1 MFSVKKL
8 RQIVDILEKRDVSQ
22 VFIEGKGSS
31 KISNMGMSEFM
42 QISFLCEDGTHI
54 EVDNEALAEMGSKI
68 LIPQIKVWTC
78 ERITEKNGK

>member
-8 RQIVDILEKRDVSQ
+8 RQIVEILEKRDVSQ

-31 KISNMGMSEFM
+31 NISNMGISEPM

-54 EVDNEALAEMGSKI
+54 EVDNEALAEMGSKSFV
-68 LIPQIKVWTC
+68 PKVRVWTC
-78 ERITEKNGK
+78 ESITDKNGK